1 MDNFTPILKENYS
14 SKKKK
19 REIQHFAEGGAV
31 EYQPEGFIP
40 DHEFAPDPM
49 AIEDPQSQ
57 MADKGVS
64 QLSQTAAKAVDMGS
78 MPNAFQNPA
87 QEERPLE
94 TPTIDPVDLASGA
107 VAAKMAP
114 SVVDAIA
121 SGLKSDAFR
130 TLVGNEVG
138 SVGPGAIQ
146 KLQSSLGVPVESAM
160 YNDKVKAAQELLA
173 KTEAAIARGEA
184 KPSDI
189 LFAKQKLKTAQ
200 SIATKNAIGK
210 EPKMAEGGIVP
221 EMPDSFFADGGM
233 PEAPEGFI
241 PDAEFKPDPIR
252 QPIVDNQAENQ
263 TTPPGFIPDEE
274 FKSDEDTYGTLG
286 QQAIT
291 ALEGAGQ
298 GVLGP
303 LAPLAEKAF
312 GVSPEGMRLR
322 EETNPMA
329 HGLGEATGFIG
340 SMLAGTGEA
349 ALVGKAGQGITKAL
363 KLGLEG
369 SAAGSQIAASAVRAA
384 AETALLQSGDEVSR
398 LIKEDPNQ
406 SLQTAAAHVGLSG
419 LLGGGVGA
427 ALGSIHPLWKATFGD
442 KLGQVA
448 ADFKGRMNEHLTN
461 PDPVSTVTEELTNHY
476 TKIKDIADEVYGPAG
491 LKAQDIAKAMPEMS
505 EKITNQSQEI
515 ANKLQ
520 TSIDKM
526 LKKPSTYP
534 PRLTNKLQDDLNE
547 YLMKVSGPDANPA
560 QIFDATQNL
569 KQATQSYAKFDKF
582 VKPVDEAYDFVRD
595 SKGLAKDLR
604 ASLEDPA
611 VWGNAARR
619 QEAINKGFSEFL
631 PSLKDFEKKFTVEV
645 SGEKVLDP
653 GKINIYV
660 NQIGKPNAEIK
671 QSILRNFLDAS
682 EKYKKVIGDTH
693 TNLGIDSPIEPSS
706 LTASYNTLKE
716 VTPGAKLAD
725 LFITKGLKDAGG
737 KAGGALIGGVAGH
750 THGAGEIGAFLG
762 AHILGPFFSSLLPAI
777 AKPLLQREVNA
788 SGMKAAMDYGLAV
801 AKGSTLLEKAASNV
815 FKDEP
820 VLAEHL
826 MPTDKDRAKL
836 TKQLTAIQ
844 DNPQS
849 MMKENELSH
858 YLPQHSIAMGS
869 TAASAVTYLNSL
881 RPNRDKSSL
890 LDSAKVP
897 SNAEKAA
904 FTNAVTIAQQPMV
917 VLNKIKNGTVT
928 PADVKALQSIYPD
941 LYKSM
946 SNKLMT
952 AMVTHLSK
960 DKPVPYKT
968 RLGLS
973 MFTGMPLDST
983 MTASSIQA
991 AQPQSAQNPQ
1001 QNQQAPKTAHS
1012 TSKLGEINKT
1022 YMTPDQAS
1030 AAHRAKKD

>member
-31 EYQPEGFIP
+31 EDQPEGFIP
-40 DHEFAPDPM
+40 DHQFTPDPM

-57 MADKGVS
+57 MADKGVD
-64 QLSQTAAKAVDMGS
+64 QLVSDKPAVGDEIEPTAS
-78 MPNAFQNPA
+78 
-87 QEERPLE
+87 PL
-94 TPTIDPVDLASGA
+94 DLISFS
-107 VAAKMAP
+107 AAPK
-114 SVVDAIA
+114 VVDAIA

-146 KLQSSLGVPVESAM
+146 KLQSTLGVPVESAM

-200 SIATKNAIGK
+200 SIATKNAIAT
-210 EPKMAEGGIVP
+210 EPKKMAEGGLIS
-221 EMPDSFFADGGM
+221 EMPDSFFAEGGEIEQ
-233 PEAPEGFI
+233 PAGFI
-241 PDAEFKPDPIR
+241 PDAEFKPDAIR
-252 QPIVDNQAENQ
+252 QPAVDNQAQSQ
-263 TTPPGFIPDEE
+263 TVAPPGFIPDAE
-274 FKSDEDTYGTLG
+274 FKSDEDTYGSLP

-303 LAPLAEKAF
+303 LAPLAEKAL

-322 EETNPMA
+322 EETNPIA

-340 SMLAGTGEA
+340 SLIGGTGEA
-349 ALVGKAGQGITKAL
+349 ALVGKAGQGLTNAL
-363 KLGLEG
+363 KIGLEG
-369 SAAGSQIAASAVRAA
+369 SGAGSQIAASAIRAA
-384 AETALLQSGDEVSR
+384 AETALLQSGDEVSKV
-398 LIKEDPNQ
+398 IKEDPNQ

-427 ALGSIHPLWKATFGD
+427 VLGSIHPLWKATFGD

-461 PDPVSTVTEELTNHY
+461 PDPVGRVTEELTDHY
-476 TKIKDIADEVYGPAG
+476 AKIKDIADEVYGPTG

-520 TSIDKM
+520 STVDKM
-526 LKKPSTYP
+526 IKKPSTYP

-595 SKGLAKDLR
+595 AKSLAKDLR
-604 ASLEDPA
+604 TSLEDGS
-611 VWGNAARR
+611 VWGKAAQR

-631 PSLKDFEKKFTVEV
+631 PSLKDFEKKFTTEV
-645 SGEKVLDP
+645 AGERVLDP
-653 GKINIYV
+653 GKVNTYV
-660 NQIGKPNAEIK
+660 NQLGKPNAEIK
-671 QSILRNFLDAS
+671 QDILRNFLGAS

-693 TNLGIDSPIEPSS
+693 ANLGIDSPIQPSS

-737 KAGGALIGGVAGH
+737 KAGGAIIGGVAGH

-762 AHILGPFFSSLLPAI
+762 AHILGPFFSSILPAI
-777 AKPLLQREVNA
+777 AKPLLQHEVNS

-820 VLAEHL
+820 VIAEHL
-826 MPTDKDRAKL
+826 IPSDKDRAKL

-858 YLPQHSIAMGS
+858 YLPEHSIAMGS
-869 TAASAVTYLNSL
+869 TAASAVGYLNSL
-881 RPNRDKSSL
+881 RPNRDKGAP
-890 LDSAKVP
+890 LDSPKLP
-897 SNAEKAA
+897 SNAEKAK
-904 FTNAVTIAQQPMV
+904 FTNAINIAQQPMI
-917 VLNKIKNGTVT
+917 VLEKVKQGRVT
-928 PADVKALQSIYPD
+928 PDDIKALQAMYPD

-946 SNKLMT
+946 SNKLMS
-952 AMVTHLSK
+952 AMTTHLSK
-960 DKPVPYKT
+960 DKIIPYKT

-973 MFTGMPLDST
+973 MFVGMPLDST
-983 MTASSIQA
+983 MTQSSIQA
-991 AQPQSAQNPQ
+991 AQPQQQGQSPQ
-1001 QNQQAPKTAHS
+1001 QNQGAIKTAHN
-1012 TSKLGEINKT
+1012 TSKLGSSNKM
-1022 YMTPDQAS
+1022 YMTPEQAS
-1030 AAHRAKKD
+1030 AAHKAKKD